1 MSKTTV
7 FRVSDCSCGVKI
19 KTTKKKIHTKKK
31 QANKKKKITTDKLTT
46 ENEEKCIYQAEELI
60 KATEYCVAK
69 IQK

>member
-19 KTTKKKIHTKKK
+19 KTTTKKEENTHEK
-31 QANKKKKITTDKLTT
+31 KANKKKKITTDKLTT
-46 ENEEKCIYQAEELI
+46 ENEEKYQAKELI